1 MSVSNCPETGRI
13 AGQKGVG
20 KGKRVAF
27 FPAEKSAEVANLET
41 FRAFDKYAPIKN
53 ASVIIVQR
61 IKEREREEGRRDKKR
76 KIRANRSG
84 SCNDKRARREREG
97 ESRRDCSKSRA
108 EYISGRRLRFA
119 VRR

>member
-13 AGQKGVG
+13 AGQKGAG

-61 IKEREREEGRRDKKR
+61 IKEREREREKR
-76 KIRANRSG
+76 
-84 SCNDKRARREREG
+84 
-97 ESRRDCSKSRA
+97 
-108 EYISGRRLRFA
+108 
-119 VRR
+119 